1 MKQVIVLILFTS
13 IIIAKDYNPIEKV
26 FWDINE
32 NNEMVITYDLSP
44 ENIEDVYKISVLITD
59 DGGRNWFSPR
69 SVRGDLGKQKK
80 GYRNKEIIWDIFS
93 DVDELEGEVDI
104 EVTAKLHRTII
115 QRLTVSSKDKKEKFD
130 GINIYLIAPMIDFD
144 NPTFSNKKDDG
155 GRYGVLELSNFPFS
169 GGIGMNAMYPPLTM
183 DLHYSISYFVS
194 NDSLPYIDTSGD
206 LYYREF
212 DESQVYHTS
221 TAFYLSHTFLPNIP
235 LVMPSLGL
243 GFQVSS
249 LNMIGNYGDKYA
261 KAYTSDLFYVGS
273 VSMASNYAF
282 YQLSYKQSLT
292 RKLRSWSEIQLIFG
306 VHLF

>member
-80 GYRNKEIIWDIFS
+80 GYRKKEIIWDIFS
-93 DVDELEGEVDI
+93 DVDELEGEVNI
-104 EVTAKLHRTII
+104 EVIAKLHRTII
-115 QRLTVSSKDKKEKFD
+115 QRLTVSSKEKKEKFD

-144 NPTFSNKKDDG
+144 NPTFSKRKDNGTLETSTEPMTG
-155 GRYGVLELSNFPFS
+155 GYGMNVMFSPFS
-169 GGIGMNAMYPPLTM
+169 L
-183 DLHYSISYFVS
+183 DLHYSLSYFAS
-194 NDSLPYIDTSGD
+194 NDSLPFIDDYFGIVR
-206 LYYREF
+206 YREF
-212 DESQVYHTS
+212 ETSQVYHTS
-221 TAFYLSHTFLPNIP
+221 TAFYLSHTFLPDIP
-235 LVMPSLGL
+235 VIMPSLGL
-243 GFQVSS
+243 GFQISYFS
-249 LNMIGNYGDKYA
+249 MMSKYSEYA

-273 VSMASNYAF
+273 VSIASDYRF

-292 RKLRSWSEIQLIFG
+292 RKLRSWSEIQLILG